1 MRSYKIIF
9 LSVLIFF
16 LNFNASSEE
25 LKEDCS
31 KIKSIYKK
39 MVCKTNN
46 ATSSITNK
54 KSLAD
59 FLPEGILENKK

>member
-16 LNFNASSEE
+16 LNFIANSEE

-31 KIKSIYKK
+31 KIESIYKK
-39 MVCKTNN
+39 MVCKTNK

-59 FLPEGILENKK
+59 FLPEDILQKKK